1 MIGDAVEQRAIGLLC
16 EFESERRQ
24 PVLDNVLFVRPGWRL
39 FGERIG
45 VSHAITVR
53 SLGLARFGG
62 RSVDRLRFES
72 RRSGRVQDRS
82 CPAKR

>member
-24 PVLDNVLFVRPGWRL
+24 PVLDNVLFVRPGSRL

-62 RSVDRLRFES
+62 SYPGRLRFEP
-72 RRSGRVQDRS
+72 RGSGRVEDRS
-82 CPAKR
+82 RPAKR